1 MHFSFYSPG
10 LPRVQIE
17 CLISAIEP
25 NPNPRSNV
33 NKSFSAHRL
42 IGHPIQFLTQISCQ
56 NSNPNQPLNFS
67 RAKEVYE
74 CKMLAFVSLC
84 QI

>member
-10 LPRVQIE
+10 LPWVQIE

-42 IGHPIQFLTQISCQ
+42 T
-56 NSNPNQPLNFS
+56 
-67 RAKEVYE
+67 
-74 CKMLAFVSLC
+74 
-84 QI
+84 